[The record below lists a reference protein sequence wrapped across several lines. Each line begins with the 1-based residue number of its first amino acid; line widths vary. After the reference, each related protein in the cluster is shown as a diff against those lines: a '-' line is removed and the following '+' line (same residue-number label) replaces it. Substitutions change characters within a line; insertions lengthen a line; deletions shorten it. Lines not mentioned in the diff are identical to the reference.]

1 MFVGTVET
9 TSVGWIWLR
18 RETCKPA
25 IWWTNYARIARWIA
39 VDADLAFTC
48 ARFTD
53 DNPSGLDRRVQRNSA
68 AGNWMVGPPSS
79 WSRDQEE
86 SLGRPGLRT
95 AHSSFKGQ
103 PNPTTRSKYRTAGSR
118 RDTWRGPRDPFLLV
132 RLMLLCR
139 PRQAA
144 QGCPAAPE
152 SLDKD

>member
-79 WSRDQEE
+79 GSRDQEDGFGQAR
-86 SLGRPGLRT
+86 SQDGPQFVQRPTQPHDPLQVPHGWKPPRYLART
-95 AHSSFKGQ
+95 
-103 PNPTTRSKYRTAGSR
+103 SR
-118 RDTWRGPRDPFLLV
+118 PFLLV

-139 PRQAA
+139 PCQAA
-144 QGCPAAPE
+144 QGCPAASE